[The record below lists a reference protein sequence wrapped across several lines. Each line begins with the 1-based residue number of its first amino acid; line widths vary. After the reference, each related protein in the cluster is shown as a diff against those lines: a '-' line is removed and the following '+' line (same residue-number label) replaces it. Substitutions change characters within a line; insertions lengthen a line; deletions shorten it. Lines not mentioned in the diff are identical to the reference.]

1 MSIID
6 LPDGLHP
13 HVKHAVYHERVQGLA
28 SKSALDLVGRSAAH
42 YKRWLDGAEDK
53 PTPALILGSALHCAA
68 LEPER
73 FAREYAIQPD
83 FGDCRF
89 KEAKAERDRWRAA
102 NDGKTPLDTADGAA
116 IAGMIASIRNHP
128 KAGPLLTSG
137 TPELT
142 MLWTDPETGLRC
154 KGRADFFAPQF
165 RTAIDIKT
173 TEDARPP
180 AFAKSVANY
189 GYHRQAAFYSN
200 GFEAVGA
207 PIDLFVFVAV
217 EKVEPYLVKVH
228 TLDGDALALGEASIR
243 RDLLAM
249 RSCIESREFVGYD
262 PEINIISL
270 PPWAA

>member
-1 MSIID
+1 MSVID
-6 LPDGLHP
+6 LADGLHP
-13 HVKHAVYHERVQGLA
+13 HIAPAAYHERIQGVA
-28 SKSALDLVGRSAAH
+28 SKSALDIVGRSAAH
-42 YKRWLDGAEDK
+42 YKRWLDGAADE
-53 PTPALILGSALHCAA
+53 PTPALLFGAAFHCAMF
-68 LEPER
+68 EPDR
-73 FAREYAIQPD
+73 FANDYAIQPN

-89 KEAKAERDRWRAA
+89 KEAKAERERWRAS
-102 NDGKTPLDTADGAA
+102 NDGKTPIDPDDGAA
-116 IAGMIASIRNHP
+116 IAGMIASIRRHP
-128 KAGPLLTSG
+128 KAGPLLASG

-165 RTAIDIKT
+165 RTVIDVKT

-189 GYHRQAAFYSN
+189 GYHRQAAFYTN
-200 GFEAVGA
+200 GFQAVGA
-207 PIDLFVFVAV
+207 PLDLFVFVAV
-217 EKVEPYLVKVH
+217 EKVAPYLVKVH

-249 RSCIESREFVGYD
+249 RACIESLDFAGYD
-262 PEINIISL
+262 PEINVISL